1 MLVRER
7 MVSPEKRLA
16 ADLPIASVIGVF
28 ETINSSWLP
37 VVDQEGTMV
46 GLLTWSDAKR
56 AERMIENEPQSSEN
70 EIQVKNF
77 MTTKYLFVNEN
88 TPIEEAARIMIDYDI
103 SELPVVKDGYFSG
116 VITDK
121 IMLRVLMEITGARRQ
136 GIRLMV
142 QLENKTGELL
152 HLLQIISDNK
162 GSVEGLCTYCGS
174 ENEYLIATMRVE
186 GIDKYI
192 LKQALKEMN
201 CKVIDIR

>member
-7 MVSPEKRLA
+7 MISPEKRLT
-16 ADLPIASVIGVF
+16 ADLPMTSVIGIF
-28 ETINSSWLP
+28 DKINSSWLP
-37 VVDQEGTMV
+37 VIDQEGTML
-46 GLLTWSDAKR
+46 GLLTWADSKR
-56 AERMIENEPQSSEN
+56 AEQMIKNGAQPSEN
-70 EIQVKNF
+70 ELTVRDF

-88 TPIEEAARIMIDYDI
+88 TPIEEAARIMIDYDM
-103 SELPVVKDGYFSG
+103 SELPVVKDGYFTG
-116 VITDK
+116 IITDK

-152 HLLQIISDNK
+152 RLLQIVSDNQ

-186 GIDKYI
+186 DIDKYI
-192 LKQALKEMN
+192 LKQALKGMD